1 MSGIIGGAGSK
12 SGVIGTTELDY
23 EEGEFTPSLDLSN
36 VSWGTRYGRYTRIGD
51 TVSIWTRITVNSHSS
66 STGTT
71 NHTLSGIPFN
81 IDITAYV
88 SFGIYKSAAG
98 ATTGVCTV
106 NNSTGFIYRAPI
118 ANSIQTYYAN
128 VTYKTTD

>member
-12 SGVIGTTELDY
+12 SGIIGETEIDY

-51 TVSIWTRITVNSHSS
+51 TVSIWTRITVSGHDSA
-66 STGTT
+66 TT
-71 NHTLSGIPFN
+71 TANHTLSGIPFN
-81 IDITAYV
+81 IDTTAYV
-88 SFGIYKSAAG
+88 SFGIYKTAAG
-98 ATTGVCTV
+98 ADTGVCVV
-106 NNSTGFIYRAPI
+106 NNSTSFIYRAPI
-118 ANSIQTYYAN
+118 ADGTGTYYAN